1 MLKIRAALRFC
12 IPTRLCVPDR
22 EAGNRKP
29 GTDSADWERSRLVL
43 PAGCRTLQMPG
54 DECGLTAG
62 YYRAAAIRTVDPVS
76 DQARSSGCAPRCRVS
91 SDERLDQS
99 FNSIDAQKEAGHAF
113 IKSQSH
119 EGWIAV
125 ADDYDDGGFSGGSMD
140 RPALKRLMA
149 DIAMGKVDIVVVYKI
164 DRLSRSLADFAH
176 MVDMFDRHRVSFS
189 VVTQQINS
197 ATSMGR
203 LMLNVLLSCA
213 QFEREVTGE
222 RIRDKIAASKRKEMW
237 MGGPLPLGYDVRHR
251 LLIVNETEAEVV
263 RRIFDDFVTMRSAT
277 LMAKACGAEGV
288 ITKSGKPFT
297 KQTIYKMLH
306 NRMYLGEIVHKG
318 QSFPGQHQ
326 PIVTQAQWDAVH
338 ALIATDGIERRRE
351 TNYRQREPA
360 LLRGL
365 LFTPDGERLVPS
377 YTVKKGKT
385 YRYYSPIKHRRFG
398 AWVSQN
404 GPLPAVPIEELVTQQ
419 IVAPHIVQSVWDRM
433 RYIRPDLTEPQV
445 VLPMRNLASLWRE
458 LFPAEQCRLA
468 QLLIERVVIADG
480 GLEIIWRDQ
489 GWQELA
495 GELLPGTIG
504 AELQERE
511 QQEVEA

>member
-1 MLKIRAALRFC
+1 MNAPLLVPPK
-12 IPTRLCVPDR
+12 LCAV
-22 EAGNRKP
+22 
-29 GTDSADWERSRLVL
+29 
-43 PAGCRTLQMPG
+43 
-54 DECGLTAG
+54 
-62 YYRAAAIRTVDPVS
+62 Y
-76 DQARSSGCAPRCRVS
+76 CRVS

-113 IKSQSH
+113 IKSRSH
-119 EGWIAV
+119 EGWITV
-125 ADDYDDGGFSGGSMD
+125 ADDYDDGGFSGGNMD
-140 RPALKRLMA
+140 RPALRRLMA
-149 DIAMGKVDIVVVYKI
+149 DIQMGKVDIVVVYKI
-164 DRLSRSLADFAH
+164 DRLSRSLADFAR
-176 MVDMFDRHRVSFS
+176 MVDVFDRHRVSFS
-189 VVTQQINS
+189 AVTQQINS

-203 LMLNVLLSCA
+203 LMLNVLLSFA

-222 RIRDKIAASKRKEMW
+222 RIRDKIAASKAKGMW
-237 MGGPLPLGYDVRHR
+237 MGGPLPLGYDVDNR
-251 LLIVNETEAEVV
+251 LLVINEAEAALV
-263 RRIFDDFVTMRSAT
+263 RRIFDDFVTVRSAT
-277 LMAKACGAEGV
+277 LMAKAYCVQGLV
-288 ITKSGKPFT
+288 TKGGKSFT

-326 PIVTQAQWDAVH
+326 AIVTQAQWDAVH

-351 TNYRQREPA
+351 TNDRQREPV

-385 YRYYSPIKHRRFG
+385 YRYFTPIKHRRFG
-398 AWVSQN
+398 AWASSH
-404 GPLPAVPIEELVTQQ
+404 GPLPAMPIEELVTQQ
-419 IVAPHIVQSVWDRM
+419 IVAALSAPHIVQSVWDRI
-433 RYIRPDLTEPQV
+433 RETRPDLSEPQV
-445 VLPMRNLASLWRE
+445 VFPMRNLAGLWHQ

-480 GLEIIWRDQ
+480 GLEIIWRHQ

-495 GELLPGTIG
+495 GELMPGTIG
-504 AELQERE
+504 AELQEWE

>member
-1 MLKIRAALRFC
+1 MNAPL
-12 IPTRLCVPDR
+12 PVPPKR
-22 EAGNRKP
+22 
-29 GTDSADWERSRLVL
+29 
-43 PAGCRTLQMPG
+43 
-54 DECGLTAG
+54 
-62 YYRAAAIRTVDPVS
+62 
-76 DQARSSGCAPRCRVS
+76 CAVYCRVS

-99 FNSIDAQKEAGHAF
+99 FNSIDSQKEAGHAF

-125 ADDYDDGGFSGGSMD
+125 ADDYDDGGFSGGNME
-140 RPALKRLMA
+140 RPALKRLIA
-149 DIAMGKVDIVVVYKI
+149 DIQIGKVDIVVVYKI
-164 DRLSRSLADFAH
+164 DRLSRSLADFAR
-176 MVDMFDRHRVSFS
+176 MVDVFDHHRVSFS
-189 VVTQQINS
+189 AVTQQINS

-203 LMLNVLLSCA
+203 LMLNVLLSFA

-222 RIRDKIAASKRKEMW
+222 RIRDKIAASKAKGMW
-237 MGGPLPLGYDVRHR
+237 MGGPLPLGYDVDNR
-251 LLIVNETEAEVV
+251 LLVINEVEAKLV
-263 RRIFDDFVTMRSAT
+263 RRIFDDFVTVRSAT
-277 LMAKACGAEGV
+277 LMAKAYGAQGV
-288 ITKSGKPFT
+288 VTKGGKPFT
-297 KQTIYKMLH
+297 KQTLYKMLH

-326 PIVTQAQWDAVH
+326 AIISQAQWDAAH

-351 TNYRQREPA
+351 TNDRQREPV

-385 YRYYSPIKHRRFG
+385 YRYYTPIKHRRFG
-398 AWVSQN
+398 AWASQHE
-404 GPLPAVPIEELVTQQ
+404 PLPAVPIEELVKQQ
-419 IVAPHIVQSVWDRM
+419 IVAALSTPHIVQSVWDRM
-433 RYIRPDLTEPQV
+433 QHIWPDLTEPQV

-468 QLLIERVVIADG
+468 QLLIERIVIADA

-489 GWQELA
+489 GWQDLA

-504 AELQERE
+504 AELQEWE